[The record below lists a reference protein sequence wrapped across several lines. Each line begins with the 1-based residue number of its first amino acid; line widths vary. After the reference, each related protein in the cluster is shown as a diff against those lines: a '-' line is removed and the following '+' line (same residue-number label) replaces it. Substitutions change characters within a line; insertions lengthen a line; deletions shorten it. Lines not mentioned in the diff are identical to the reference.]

1 MELNGRATPHASI
14 LRPLGPLERFFWRY
28 SERNPTHF
36 LVVAEFDGELGA
48 HRVRAALDAVQ
59 ERHPLLS
66 AHVREDCDRGLTF
79 HRPAGVAPIRLT
91 IDPDSVR
98 EWQSI
103 AAGELAEPFGRE
115 AEPLM
120 RATLLNREKQSA
132 LLLTFDHA
140 IADGI
145 SSVVVLNDVLAAING
160 ETLAPLPVPASQED
174 LVRRTLAGALHAG
187 VPGRQDD
194 PRLTVPVSVRPS
206 ESTYPHVHG
215 VELSTHDTTRLV
227 TRCREER
234 ATVHGAIVVAAS
246 RIRGLESGEQYVR
259 TYSPINIRE
268 LIGRGPDCCLRIG
281 SACTGM
287 ATDDG
292 ADFWTQARDVSASLN
307 VARSAPAVVMGT
319 AIVEQH
325 SPIDADCEAAERF
338 FCTTL
343 PFELLITNLGVRR
356 FTARGPVRPK
366 AVWGPIVLAQI
377 DREHVIGVITYGGR
391 LRMVCCGHAPT
402 ADFLRGVRQTLM
414 HAAR

>member
-1 MELNGRATPHASI
+1 MELQGRATPHALY

-36 LVVAEFDGELGA
+36 LVVAEFDEEIRA
-48 HRVRAALDAVQ
+48 HQVRAALDAVQ

-66 AHVREDCDRGLTF
+66 AHVRQGRDRSLTF
-79 HRPAGVAPIRLT
+79 YRAAGVAPIDLT
-91 IDPDSVR
+91 IHPKSVR
-98 EWQSI
+98 DWQSV
-103 AAGELAEPFGRE
+103 AVTELAEPFTRE
-115 AEPLM
+115 AEPLI
-120 RATLLNREKQSA
+120 RATLLNQEKQSA
-132 LLLTFDHA
+132 LLLTFDHS

-160 ETLAPLPVPASQED
+160 ETLAPLPVPMPQED
-174 LVRRTLAGALHAG
+174 LVRGTLAGALHSE
-187 VPGRQDD
+187 VPGRDDD
-194 PRLTVPVSVRPS
+194 PRLTVPVSVRPF

-215 VELSTHDTTRLV
+215 VELSTDDTTRLV

-234 ATVHGAIVVAAS
+234 TTVHGAIVAAAS
-246 RIRGLESGEQYVR
+246 RIRGLESGEEYVR

-268 LIGRGPDCCLRIG
+268 LIANGSDCCLRIG

-292 ADFWTQARDVSASLN
+292 ADFWTQAREVSATLN
-307 VARSAPAVVMGT
+307 VARSAPAVVTGT
-319 AIVEQH
+319 AMVEQH
-325 SPIDADCEAAERF
+325 SPIDSDCEAAERF

-343 PFELLITNLGVRR
+343 PFELLITNLGARR

-377 DREHVIGVITYGGR
+377 EREHVIGIITYGGQ

-402 ADFLRGVRQTLM
+402 ADFLRSVQQTLM
-414 HAAR
+414 HASR